1 MTRRIGDWEG
11 RRESSEM
18 GSGMKKLTIVGM
30 ATVGLGLAGL
40 ISYGAFTTY
49 IHPNE
54 FAVKESKYGG
64 GIENK
69 VYKGGELYFEGV
81 GVTFHRFPKTWQ
93 VLDFNNVDFEKKLEG
108 EVEGYGHEP
117 SLEVSSSDGFKNT
130 FDVTVIYRITDP
142 SIVIDNVK
150 GVGKGRLFEDYVRRK
165 VHPAL
170 QSTLGKMAAER
181 LYNVEERRK
190 YNQEALEQLNAE
202 MTPKGIE
209 VHEVLIRRFA
219 YNPEYEA
226 KIHAK
231 VLQEQLKI
239 TEQEQAK
246 AATRLAE
253 VNKIVAEG
261 QANKGVEAQT
271 AAAKITQTNAEAS
284 NYHRKKTAE
293 GDLLV
298 KKAEA
303 EGQELVNRA
312 YEGPGAEKMVGVKMA
327 KKVAAAVETIYV
339 KSCDEGGVNP
349 LDLGSMLK
357 KLTTR

>member
-1 MTRRIGDWEG
+1 MGDWG
-11 RRESSEM
+11 NKVYESSEM
-18 GSGMKKLTIVGM
+18 GSGMKKLMIVGVV
-30 ATVGLGLAGL
+30 AGVGLVGTL
-40 ISYGAFTTY
+40 IGYNAFSTY
-49 IHPNE
+49 VKPNE

-69 VYKGGELYFEGV
+69 VYKGSELYFEGF

-93 VLDFNNVDFEKKLEG
+93 VLDFNSLPFEKSLEG

-142 SIVIDNVK
+142 SIVIDNEK

-170 QSTLGKMAAER
+170 QSTIGKMAAEK
-181 LYNVEERRK
+181 LYDVEERRK
-190 YNQEALEQLNAE
+190 YNTEARDQLNTE
-202 MTPKGIE
+202 MKPKGIE
-209 VHEVLIRRFA
+209 IREVLIRRFA
-219 YNPEYEA
+219 YNPDYEA

-246 AATRLAE
+246 AATTLAE
-253 VNKIVAEG
+253 VQKIVAEG
-261 QANKGVEAQT
+261 EANKDVEAQSALAT
-271 AAAKITQTNAEAS
+271 VAKTTSEGDSYYRQ
-284 NYHRKKTAE
+284 KQAE
-293 GDLLV
+293 GNLLV
-298 KKAEA
+298 KKATA

-312 YEGPGAEKMVGVKMA
+312 YEGSGADKMVGLEMA
-327 KKVAAAVETIYV
+327 KKVAEAVNTIYV
-339 KSCDEGGVNP
+339 KSCDEGGINP
-349 LDLGSMLK
+349 LDLGSILK